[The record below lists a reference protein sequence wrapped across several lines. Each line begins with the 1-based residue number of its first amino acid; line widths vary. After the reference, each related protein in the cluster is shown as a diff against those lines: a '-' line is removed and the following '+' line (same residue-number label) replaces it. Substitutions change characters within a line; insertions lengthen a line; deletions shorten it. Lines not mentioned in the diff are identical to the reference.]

1 MSKAKVKTKAPAKRR
16 GLKNSWLL
24 SSVVSVFIVL
34 VIAGVFLLAVQG
46 VYPGILQSFASRDNF
61 AYICIFAVGAFLA
74 VTSALF
80 VANYLFI
87 SGIITPVLHLTEV
100 SRRIAEGSYGIQAQK
115 NNNNEIGDLIDSLN
129 ELSAKIAQGERL
141 QSEFISSVS
150 HELRTPLTA
159 ITGWSETLLYDET
172 ISGDSRRGVVI
183 ISKESD
189 RLTKMVGELLEFTRI
204 QDGRFNLDIQKVDI
218 GAVLEDSVLTYSEK
232 LRQDEIEFIYN
243 PYDDLFPDADAD
255 PERLKQVFLNLL
267 DNAAKHGSEGKKI
280 IVSSALSG
288 DFVEIAVRDFG
299 KGISAEDLPHIK
311 EKFYKG
317 ASRERGSGIGLAVC
331 DEIITRH
338 SGTLTIENAKD
349 GSGALALLR
358 LPVSK

>member
-1 MSKAKVKTKAPAKRR
+1 MPKTATNPEKTIKRR
-16 GLKNSWLL
+16 GLKNRWLL
-24 SSVVSVFIVL
+24 SSAVSVLL
-34 VIAGVFLLAVQG
+34 VIIIAGVFLLAVEG
-46 VYPGILQSFASRDNF
+46 VYPGILQSFARRDNF
-61 AYICIFAVGAFLA
+61 AYICIFAVCAFIS

-87 SGIITPVLHLTEV
+87 RSIISPVLHLTEV
-100 SRRIAEGSYGIQAQK
+100 SRRIAEGGYGIQALK
-115 NNNNEIGDLIDSLN
+115 NRQDEIGDLIDSLN
-129 ELSAKIAQGERL
+129 ELSTKIAQAERL

-159 ITGWSETLLYDET
+159 ITGWSETLLYDELIT
-172 ISGDSRRGVVI
+172 GDSRRGIMI
-183 ISKESD
+183 ISRESD

-204 QDGRFNLDIQKVDI
+204 QDGRFNLDIQKIDI
-218 GAVLEDSVLTYSEK
+218 GAVLDDSVLTYSEK

-243 PYDDLFPDADAD
+243 PYDDIFPEADAD

-267 DNAAKHGSEGKKI
+267 DNAAKHGGEGKKI
-280 IVSSALSG
+280 IVTSTLSG
-288 DFVEIAVRDFG
+288 DFVEITFRDFG
-299 KGISAEDLPHIK
+299 KGITAEDLPHIK

-338 SGTLTIENAKD
+338 SGTLEILNAKD
-349 GSGALALLR
+349 GAGALATLR
-358 LPVSK
+358 LPISK